1 MRNQHNPRCPFE
13 ASCSICDPTHLEKL
27 IRKCGAIH
35 VDKGLSAPF
44 IITLS
49 EAFDKKQS
57 TGETLELAALKLL
70 KEME

>member
-1 MRNQHNPRCPFE
+1 MSNQHNPKCPLQSE
-13 ASCSICDPTHLEKL
+13 CTICYPTNLEQL
-27 IRKCGAIH
+27 IRKCGAVH

-49 EAFDKKQS
+49 EAFEKRQS

-70 KEME
+70 KELG